1 MLPVRYIIILS
12 TKMKLKNYCFIGCCL
27 LALAGNKALA
37 QTAFPMSD
45 SYTKSLRAAGDS
57 VIANHPSITQEAV
70 LEQLATPAL
79 KPLNLATAK
88 SSGKLADSEIYKKAK
103 PAVLII
109 GMMYRSPVDTTT
121 QANLATGYVIDPSG
135 ICVTNYHVM
144 LAYAYSPKG
153 GKHAFIAQ
161 NGQGKTFA
169 IAKVLYSSAENDL
182 AVFQLDLGNIKTIPS
197 LALAEKDAEIG
208 DPVYVLGH
216 PQGVF
221 YHFTKGIAANL
232 YSEYVQVLN
241 SKERTYR
248 NTLAITADYG
258 TGSSGGPILDDKGNV
273 IGTVSS
279 TRAVSQDVMGRSPQ
293 MVIKNT
299 IPVSSLK
306 KLLPKS
312 N

>member
-1 MLPVRYIIILS
+1 
-12 TKMKLKNYCFIGCCL
+12 MKIKNYYFIGCCL
-27 LALAGNKALA
+27 LAFAGSKAIA
-37 QTAFPMSD
+37 QTTYPTYE
-45 SYTKSLRAAGDS
+45 SYMKNLRNAGDS
-57 VIANHPSITQEAV
+57 IIANHPSVSQDKV
-70 LEQLATPAL
+70 LEQLASRSLCLLELPAT
-79 KPLNLATAK
+79 K
-88 SSGKLADSEIYKKAK
+88 KLIKLSDSEIYKKVK
-103 PAVLII
+103 PSVLII
-109 GMMYRSPVDTTT
+109 GMMYRGPVDTLT

-169 IAKVLYSSAENDL
+169 IAKVLWASAENDL
-182 AVFQLDLGNIKTIPS
+182 AVFQLDLGNTKTLPC
-197 LALAEKDAEIG
+197 LALADKDAEIG
-208 DPVYVLGH
+208 DAVYVLGH

-232 YSEYVQVLN
+232 YSEHVAVLN
-241 SKERTYR
+241 SKAYTNR

-258 TGSSGGPILDDKGNV
+258 TGSSGGPVLDDKGNV
-273 IGTVSS
+273 IGIVSN
-279 TRAVSQDVMGRSPQ
+279 TRAVSPDAMGRSGPQ

-306 KLLPKS
+306 NLLSKS